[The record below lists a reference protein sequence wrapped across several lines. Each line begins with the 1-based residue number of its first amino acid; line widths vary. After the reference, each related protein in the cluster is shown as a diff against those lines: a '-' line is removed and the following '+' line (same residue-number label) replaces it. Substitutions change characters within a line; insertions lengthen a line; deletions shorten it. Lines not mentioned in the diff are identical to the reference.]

1 MAGRRA
7 PVGRGPRRRGGW
19 AVGEGDDG
27 LTGAREARR
36 VETPEVSRGVV
47 APPTNNSSQACGGG
61 AGWGREKR
69 RGG

>member
-7 PVGRGPRRRGGW
+7 PVGRGPRRRGGR

-27 LTGAREARR
+27 LTGARE
-36 VETPEVSRGVV
+36 SRGVV
-47 APPTNNSSQACGGG
+47 APPTNDSSQARGGG
-61 AGWGREKR
+61 AGWGREKP